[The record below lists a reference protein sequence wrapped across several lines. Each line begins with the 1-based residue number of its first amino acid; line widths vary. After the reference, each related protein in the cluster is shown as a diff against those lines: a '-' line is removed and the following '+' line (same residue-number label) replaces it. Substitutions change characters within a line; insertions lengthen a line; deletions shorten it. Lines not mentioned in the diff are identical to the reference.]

1 MECATCLRR
10 YGDRNAKV
18 VKAYHVA
25 TGVSLTLVPEFVDR
39 RNPLTAAISQAEA
52 YAKATLAAY
61 PGELRRFKRLPNIPG
76 ETPRTQDHE

>member
-1 MECATCLRR
+1 MECATCIRR

-25 TGVSLTLVPEFVDR
+25 TGVSLTLVPEFVAR
-39 RNPLTAAISQAEA
+39 RNPLTSAIAKAEA

-61 PGELRRFKRLPNIPG
+61 PGELRHFKRLPNDPSAEG
-76 ETPRTQDHE
+76 REHKTL